1 MLRGTVMITQ
11 RVSLRIHR
19 KVKYKNGPK
28 FSSFISANRPFRNR
42 ALFHFHHYF
51 RHSFLK
57 RKSSE
62 GVAVHRLDS
71 SQVSKRWTGCV
82 EVASSYSGTK
92 TFADYSLTTDL
103 VFSHLLEFSWNPIIW
118 FSDGPQYGFRDAG
131 FALCEG
137 RDSGLK
143 VCTECEMPKICIAI
157 WRDCAKIWFG
167 MTGLENPIGDP
178 PPGRSRQ
185 RTLSLTPLLG
195 SLNNDDSDGNENGKK
210 AIGLD

>member
-1 MLRGTVMITQ
+1 M
-11 RVSLRIHR
+11 
-19 KVKYKNGPK
+19 
-28 FSSFISANRPFRNR
+28 
-42 ALFHFHHYF
+42 
-51 RHSFLK
+51 
-57 RKSSE
+57 
-62 GVAVHRLDS
+62 AVHRLDS

-82 EVASSYSGTK
+82 EVASTYSWTK
-92 TFADYSLTTDL
+92 TFGDYSLTPDL
-103 VFSHLLEFSWNPIIW
+103 AFSHLLEFSWNPIIW

-143 VCTECEMPKICIAI
+143 VCTECEMPKISIAI
-157 WRDCAKIWFG
+157 WRDWAKIWFG
-167 MTGLENPIGDP
+167 VTGLENPIGDP

>member
-1 MLRGTVMITQ
+1 M
-11 RVSLRIHR
+11 
-19 KVKYKNGPK
+19 
-28 FSSFISANRPFRNR
+28 
-42 ALFHFHHYF
+42 
-51 RHSFLK
+51 
-57 RKSSE
+57 
-62 GVAVHRLDS
+62 AVHRLDS

-185 RTLSLTPLLG
+185 RTLPYSFIRKLKQRRQRRQREWQKSNRFRLAKQQFCTCITLFFLPSLHNYDVESG
-195 SLNNDDSDGNENGKK
+195 
-210 AIGLD
+210 